1 MKHKNRI
8 KQFKPNDRIDQLI
21 YHFQE
26 HEKDQA
32 DKESRKTL
40 VRNVK
45 PSKGQKVKV
54 VYRWNI
60 VFNSVTT
67 SN

>member
-54 VYRWNI
+54 VYR
-60 VFNSVTT
+60 
-67 SN
+67 